1 MIFPSRST
9 IVTNEGRDE
18 QHKLHQSHCCGCVAL
33 LVDASTYNRTIQIN
47 K

>member
-9 IVTNEGRDE
+9 IVTREGRDE
-18 QHKLHQSHCCGCVAL
+18 NTNFIDLIVVDVSHYRVE
-33 LVDASTYNRTIQIN
+33 STDNRTIQMIN